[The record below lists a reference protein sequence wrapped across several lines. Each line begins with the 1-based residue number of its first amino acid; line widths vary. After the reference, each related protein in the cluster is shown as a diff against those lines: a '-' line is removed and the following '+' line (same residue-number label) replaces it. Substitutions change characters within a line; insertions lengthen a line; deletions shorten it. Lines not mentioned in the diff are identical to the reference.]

1 MGFVRNSS
9 GRRADDSF
17 IAFVAAR
24 SGRLIAHAEML
35 CGNPDQAR
43 DVVQTVLMRAYP
55 RWRRIERDDPYAYVS
70 RAVTNAVTDWWRRSH
85 RRHEHSTNEL
95 PEQVL
100 DAPTTFEDREA
111 VTQALAL
118 LTPRERAVVV
128 LRYLEEMTEREVADT
143 LGISLGTV
151 KSTCH
156 KALRK
161 MRVRLDDDTALV
173 GMPSEH
179 AMHYA
184 SKGVL

>member
-1 MGFVRNSS
+1 MEIVRNTKGHS
-9 GRRADDSF
+9 ADDSF

-24 SGRLIAHAEML
+24 SGRLIAHAELL

-85 RRHEHSTNEL
+85 RRHEQPMDEL
-95 PEQVL
+95 PEQI
-100 DAPTTFEDREA
+100 ARESSTFEVRETIA
-111 VTQALAL
+111 EALTR

-128 LRYLEEMTEREVADT
+128 LRYLEEQTEREVADT
-143 LGISLGTV
+143 LGVTLGTV

-161 MRVRLDDDTALV
+161 MRVGLEVVEPLRHL
-173 GMPSEH
+173 S
-179 AMHYA
+179 YQ
-184 SKGVL
+184 SKGTV